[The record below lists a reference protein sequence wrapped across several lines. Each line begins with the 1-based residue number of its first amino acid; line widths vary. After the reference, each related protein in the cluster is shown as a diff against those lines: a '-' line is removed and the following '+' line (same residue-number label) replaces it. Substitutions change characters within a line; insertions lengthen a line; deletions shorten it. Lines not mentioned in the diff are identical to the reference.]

1 MKEVRMDDHRK
12 EPSPMNILKPKWGL
26 GREPVIKIIQ
36 IIHFILPVLAILT
49 FGALL
54 SSLPCA
60 GEGLLPQKKQTSGAD
75 KARAGARI
83 DNPEQPAI
91 HLVGHAHIDPVWRWT
106 KDEGYAEVLATF
118 RSAVARLEEYTDV
131 AFVAS
136 SAQFYQCVKEAD
148 PALFDEVKAFIRQ
161 GRWNA
166 VGGWWIEAD
175 TNCPLGESL
184 VRQGL
189 LGQRFFI
196 ENFGA
201 AARVGFNPD
210 VFGHPGTL
218 PQILA
223 GQGLSSYFFMRPGPH
238 EKRDLRTPLFRWQG
252 LDGTQVLGIQIL
264 GSYNATD
271 ESIEAQVRNT
281 EQYFVQNQP
290 DQKNWV
296 VFYGVGDHGGGPTK
310 AVIEKIR
317 GIKKADARIQFSTLD
332 RYLTTIEPVH
342 DSLPV
347 VEGELQH
354 HARGCYSACA
364 PIKAWNRESEWA
376 LLTAEKLA
384 SVDAALLGAEY
395 PADSLRSSW
404 ERVLFNQFHDI
415 MAGSAIEEAYRDARN
430 DFGYALSTAREI
442 QFKSLQAMARKIDTS
457 STPNARC
464 APFVVF
470 SSQAWRTTVPLEVE
484 LERLGGQ
491 PPRLVRFD
499 GQELPYQEIA
509 TAGVKV
515 PSRIRVAFEDELP
528 SLGYALYYLDFSRPP
543 AATPAPGAKAENLAL
558 ENDFVRV
565 VFDEQ
570 SGAIRSC
577 FDKTANR
584 EILRAPAQAIVLHD
598 PDDTW
603 GHNIIS
609 YDQEVGRFGGASSKT
624 VEAGPDRARL
634 QIRTSYGNS
643 TILQDYTLYRSSPIL
658 YCRISVN
665 WNEFYKVLKLGFPTA
680 AVQGP
685 LTYSVPYGFVERPMN
700 GEEEPGQTWVDVSGR
715 DAGGAFGLA
724 LLNDSKCGYSVK
736 GGEIRLTVLHST
748 AWSHHIPQKLDESDG
763 YRLIDTGVHEFSYAL
778 LPHTGD
784 WRRADVARRAESFGI
799 RPVVVLTDRHSGPW
813 EGRREFLRISSPHV
827 AAAALKMAE
836 KESALVLRL
845 VELHGRPAAGEIS
858 GPLFDT
864 SLPFKLG
871 PCQIKTY
878 VLPLAKGKAPR
889 ETNLLER

>member
-1 MKEVRMDDHRK
+1 MSNARK
-12 EPSPMNILKPKWGL
+12 RGALKKL
-26 GREPVIKIIQ
+26 LLSISLSIS
-36 IIHFILPVLAILT
+36 VLAP
-49 FGALL
+49 ALPAQTPAPPKGQAGPAAPGNMG
-54 SSLPCA
+54 SA
-60 GEGLLPQKKQTSGAD
+60 GES
-75 KARAGARI
+75 
-83 DNPEQPAI
+83 AI

-118 RSAVARLEEYTDV
+118 RAAVERLKEYPDV

-136 SAQFYQCVKEAD
+136 SAQFYQWVKEAD
-148 PALFDEVKAFIRQ
+148 PSLFDEVRALIRQ

-166 VGGWWIEAD
+166 VGGWWVEAD

-189 LGQRFFI
+189 LGQRFFL

-201 AARVGFNPD
+201 PTRVGFNPD

-223 GQGLSSYFFMRPGPH
+223 GQGLNSYFFMRPGPH

-252 LDGTQVLGIQIL
+252 PDGTQVLGIQIL
-264 GSYNATD
+264 GSYNATE
-271 ESIEAQVRNT
+271 ESIEAQFKNT
-281 EQYFVQNQP
+281 EQYFTQNQP
-290 DQKNWV
+290 DQKNHV

-317 GIKKADARIQFSTLD
+317 EMKAADPRIEFSTLD
-332 RYLTTIEPVH
+332 RYLAAVGPARG
-342 DSLPV
+342 SLPV

-364 PIKAWNRESEWA
+364 PIKASNRESEWA

-384 SVDAALLGAEY
+384 SVDAAFIGSKY
-395 PADSLRSSW
+395 PAAPLRSSW

-415 MAGSAIEEAYRDARN
+415 LAGSAIEEAYRDARN
-430 DFGYALSTAREI
+430 DFGYALSVAREI
-442 QFKSLQAMARKIDTS
+442 QFKALQGIAQEIDTAA
-457 STPNARC
+457 TPNAEC
-464 APFVVF
+464 SPFVVF
-470 SSQAWRTTVPLEVE
+470 NPQAWKAQVPVEVE
-484 LERLGGQ
+484 MERLGGE

-499 GQELPYQEIA
+499 GRELAYQEIA

-515 PSRIRVAFEDELP
+515 PSRVRVAFEDELP

-543 AATPAPGAKAENLAL
+543 APSATPAATAGDLVL
-558 ENDFVRV
+558 ENALVRV
-565 VFDEQ
+565 TFDKS
-570 SGAIRSC
+570 SGALLSY
-577 FDKTANR
+577 FDKAANR
-584 EILRAPAQAIVLHD
+584 ELLRAPAQAIVLHD

-603 GHNIIS
+603 GHNIVS
-609 YDQEVGRFGGASSKT
+609 YDQEVGRFGSASFKA

-634 QIRTSYGNS
+634 QVRTSFGKS
-643 TILQDYTLYRSSPIL
+643 SILQDYMLYRSSPVL
-658 YCRISVN
+658 YCRITVD

-680 AVQGP
+680 ASQGT

-736 GGEIRLTVLHST
+736 DGDVRLTVLHST
-748 AWSHHIPQKLDESDG
+748 AWSHHIPQKLEESEG

-778 LPHTGD
+778 LPHAGD
-784 WRRADVARRAESFGI
+784 WRQADVARQAESFGMQ
-799 RPVVVLTDRHSGPW
+799 PVVVLTDRHKGSRPGS
-813 EGRREFLRISSPHV
+813 REFLTISTPNV
-827 AAAALKMAE
+827 AASALKMAE
-836 KESALVLRL
+836 KENALVLRL
-845 VELHGRPAAGEIS
+845 VELHGREAAGVLS
-858 GPLFDT
+858 GPLIGRP
-864 SLPFKLG
+864 LPFKLA
-871 PCQIKTY
+871 PCQIKTII
-878 VLPLAKGKAPR
+878 LPLEKGKSPR
-889 ETNLLER
+889 ETDLLEN